1 MLFLLF
7 YKIDKISSQKYKK
20 IKHNLILNRYFDNI
34 IKSYCTQ
41 KKTHLTFFNK
51 KVIIEKETSP
61 NLKKKM
67 KELRYLDKYFIKY
80 KFSFSLGILITIIA
94 QIFSLFTPK
103 LISSSLEAI
112 EKFDKLS
119 SVEKSSTMVIGQ
131 YREELIHNVLLIIAT
146 TIIAGFLT
154 FLMRQTLIVMSR
166 HIEFDLKN
174 EVFRQYENLSQNFY
188 KQNRTGDLMNR
199 ISEDVSKVRMYVGP
213 AVMYTIN
220 TFIRFAIVIAYMYN
234 VSPRL
239 TLYTLLPL
247 PILSYAIFKLSSEI
261 NIRSTVFQQY
271 LSKVSSFTQEIFS
284 GIRVIKAYS
293 LENQQQNNLI
303 SLAEESKSKSLSL
316 ARVQSLFGPLML
328 ALIGISNLVLIYFG
342 GMLYINGTIK
352 SIGTIAEFILYVN
365 MLTWPVASLG
375 WVSSMVQEAEASQ
388 KRLNEFLKIVPDI
401 QNNNPSS
408 STVDGTISF
417 ENVSYTYEDT
427 NIEALKNISFT
438 VKKGETLA
446 ILGKTGSG
454 KSTLLSLISRMYDV
468 TEGQVKIDGKE
479 ISQLNLFD
487 LRNSI
492 GIVPQ
497 DAFLFSD
504 SIKNNIK
511 FGKENATDDEVI
523 AAAKSAV
530 VHDNIEGFNKGYDT
544 ILGERGITLSGGQK
558 QRVSIARAI
567 IKKPEILLFDD
578 CLSAVDTETEEA
590 ILNNLFEI
598 CKDKTTIIV
607 SHRVSSAKNADKII
621 ILENGKIIQQGFHN
635 QLINENGYY
644 SALYLKQLSE
654 KELL

>member
-1 MLFLLF
+1 
-7 YKIDKISSQKYKK
+7 
-20 IKHNLILNRYFDNI
+20 
-34 IKSYCTQ
+34 
-41 KKTHLTFFNK
+41 
-51 KVIIEKETSP
+51 
-61 NLKKKM
+61 M
-67 KELRYLDKYFIKY
+67 KELRYLNKYFIKY
-80 KFSFSLGILITIIA
+80 KYSFSLGIIITIIA

-103 LISSSLEAI
+103 LISKSFNEIEAFA
-112 EKFDKLS
+112 KTK
-119 SVEKSSTMVIGQ
+119 SVDTSVISQ
-131 YREELIHNVLLIIAT
+131 ELISNILLIIAT

-213 AVMYTIN
+213 AVMYSIN
-220 TFIRFAIVIAYMYN
+220 TFIRFAIVIGYMYN

-239 TLYTLLPL
+239 TLYTILPL
-247 PILSYAIFKLSSEI
+247 PILSYCIFKLSSEI
-261 NIRSTVFQQY
+261 NVRSTTFQQY
-271 LSKVSSFTQEIFS
+271 LSKVSSYTQEVFS

-293 LENQQQNNLI
+293 LEDQHQSNI
-303 SLAEESKSKSLSL
+303 SDLANESKSKSLSL
-316 ARVQSLFGPLML
+316 AKVQSLFGPLMI
-328 ALIGISNLVLIYFG
+328 ALIGVSNLIVIYFG
-342 GMLYINGTIK
+342 GLMYIDGTIK

-388 KRLNEFLKIVPDI
+388 KRLNEFLKIEPEI
-401 QNNNPSS
+401 QNTNIHRSKIEGS
-408 STVDGTISF
+408 ITFD
-417 ENVSYTYEDT
+417 NVSFTYNDT
-427 NIEALKNISFT
+427 QIKALQNVSFT
-438 VKKGETLA
+438 VHKGETLA

-454 KSTLLSLISRMYDV
+454 KSTILALLSRLYDV
-468 TEGQVKIDGKE
+468 TSGQILIDNHE

-492 GIVPQ
+492 GVVPQ

-504 SIKNNIK
+504 TIKNNIK
-511 FGKENATDDEVI
+511 FGKEDATDQEVE
-523 AAAKSAV
+523 AVAKSAV
-530 VHDNIEGFNKGYDT
+530 VHDNIIGFNKGYDT

-567 IKKPEILLFDD
+567 IKNPEILLFDD

-590 ILNNLFEI
+590 ILNNLYQI
-598 CKDKTTIIV
+598 CKNKTTIIV

-621 ILENGKIIQQGFHN
+621 ILEEGKIIEQGTHN
-635 QLINENGYY
+635 QLINQNGYY
-644 SALYLKQLSE
+644 AALYLKQLSE

>member
-1 MLFLLF
+1 
-7 YKIDKISSQKYKK
+7 
-20 IKHNLILNRYFDNI
+20 
-34 IKSYCTQ
+34 
-41 KKTHLTFFNK
+41 
-51 KVIIEKETSP
+51 
-61 NLKKKM
+61 M
-67 KELRYLDKYFIKY
+67 KELLYLNKYFVKY
-80 KFSFSLGILITIIA
+80 KYRFLLGILFTIIA

-103 LISSSLEAI
+103 LISQSFKAI
-112 EKFDKLS
+112 ETFSKDKS
-119 SVEKSSTMVIGQ
+119 ISIAVIQ
-131 YREELIHNVLLIIAT
+131 EELISNILLIIAT

-174 EVFRQYENLSQNFY
+174 EVFKQYENLSQNFY
-188 KQNRTGDLMNR
+188 KKNRTGDLMNR

-213 AVMYTIN
+213 AVMYSIN
-220 TFIRFAIVIAYMYN
+220 TIIRFVIVIVYMYN

-239 TLYTLLPL
+239 TLYTILPL
-247 PILSYAIFKLSSEI
+247 PLLSYAIFKLSTEI
-261 NIRSTVFQQY
+261 NKKSTVFQQY
-271 LSKVSSFTQEIFS
+271 LSKVSSFSQEIFS

-293 LENQQQNNLI
+293 LEEQHQKNMVNL
-303 SLAEESKSKSLSL
+303 ANESKSKSLEL
-316 ARVQSLFGPLML
+316 AKVQSLFGPLML
-328 ALIGISNLVLIYFG
+328 ALIGISNLVVIYFG
-342 GMLYINGTIK
+342 GLLYIDGTIK

-388 KRLNEFLKIVPDI
+388 KRLNEFLKIDPEIKNKNTNQSIIEGSIV
-401 QNNNPSS
+401 
-408 STVDGTISF
+408 F

-427 NIEALKNISFT
+427 NIKAIQDISFT

-454 KSTLLSLISRMYDV
+454 KSTVLSLISRLYDV
-468 TEGQVKIDGKE
+468 IEGKITIDKNE
-479 ISQLNLFD
+479 ISSLNLYD

-511 FGKENATDDEVI
+511 FGKEDATDEQVKS
-523 AAAKSAV
+523 ASKSAV
-530 VHDNIEGFNKGYDT
+530 IHDNIMGFNKQYDT
-544 ILGERGITLSGGQK
+544 VLGERGITLSGGQK

-567 IKKPEILLFDD
+567 IKNPPILLFDD

-590 ILNNLFEI
+590 ILNNLNVI

-621 ILENGKIIQQGFHN
+621 ILDDGKIIQQGSHN
-635 QLINENGYY
+635 QLINQEGYY
-644 SALYLKQLSE
+644 SSLYLKQLSE
-654 KELL
+654 KEML

>member
-1 MLFLLF
+1 
-7 YKIDKISSQKYKK
+7 
-20 IKHNLILNRYFDNI
+20 
-34 IKSYCTQ
+34 
-41 KKTHLTFFNK
+41 
-51 KVIIEKETSP
+51 
-61 NLKKKM
+61 M
-67 KELRYLDKYFIKY
+67 KELSYLNKYFIKY
-80 KFSFSLGILITIIA
+80 KYSFSFGILITIIA
-94 QIFSLFTPK
+94 QIFFLFTPK
-103 LISSSLEAI
+103 LVSHSFNVI
-112 EKFDKLS
+112 EQFLKLS
-119 SVEKSSTMVIGQ
+119 DAEQKSANIISNFK
-131 YREELIHNVLLIIAT
+131 EDLIHNVLLIIGSA
-146 TIIAGFLT
+146 IVAGFLT

-220 TFIRFAIVIAYMYN
+220 TFIRFAIVIIYMYN
-234 VSPRL
+234 VSPLL
-239 TLYTLLPL
+239 TLYTILPL
-247 PILSYAIFKLSSEI
+247 PILSYCIFKLSSEI
-261 NIRSTVFQQY
+261 NKRSTTFQQY
-271 LSKVSSFTQEIFS
+271 LSKVSSFSQEIFS

-293 LENQQQNNLI
+293 LENQHQNNMVA
-303 SLAEESKSKSLSL
+303 LADESKRKSLDL
-316 ARVQSLFGPLML
+316 AKVQSLFGPLMI
-328 ALIGISNLVLIYFG
+328 ALIGISNLVVIYFG
-342 GMLYINGTIK
+342 GVMYINGTIK
-352 SIGTIAEFILYVN
+352 NIGTIAEFILYVN

-388 KRLNEFLKIVPDI
+388 KRLNEFLKIQPEIKNNNENPSDI
-401 QNNNPSS
+401 QGS
-408 STVDGTISF
+408 IAF

-427 NIEALKNISFT
+427 NIEALKNVTFT

-454 KSTLLSLISRMYDV
+454 KSTILSLISRLYDV
-468 TEGQVKIDGKE
+468 TEGRITIDQNE
-479 ISQLNLFD
+479 ISNLNLFD

-504 SIKNNIK
+504 TIKNNIK
-511 FGKENATDDEVI
+511 FGNQNATDEEVI
-523 AAAKSAV
+523 SAAKSAV
-530 VHDNIEGFNKGYDT
+530 VHDNIVAFNKQYDT

-567 IKKPEILLFDD
+567 IKNPAILLFDD
-578 CLSAVDTETEEA
+578 CLSAVDTETEET

-621 ILENGKIIQQGFHN
+621 ILEDGKIIQQGSHN
-635 QLINENGYY
+635 QLINQEGYY
-644 SALYLKQLSE
+644 ASLYLKQLSE

>member
-1 MLFLLF
+1 
-7 YKIDKISSQKYKK
+7 
-20 IKHNLILNRYFDNI
+20 
-34 IKSYCTQ
+34 
-41 KKTHLTFFNK
+41 
-51 KVIIEKETSP
+51 
-61 NLKKKM
+61 M
-67 KELRYLDKYFIKY
+67 KELSYLNKYFIKY
-80 KFSFSLGILITIIA
+80 KFSFLLGIIITIIA

-103 LISSSLEAI
+103 LISKSFNQIEDFAKSNAIDNSLI
-112 EKFDKLS
+112 S
-119 SVEKSSTMVIGQ
+119 Q
-131 YREELIHNVLLIIAT
+131 QLITNIILIIAT
-146 TIIAGFLT
+146 TILAGFLT

-220 TFIRFAIVIAYMYN
+220 TIIRFTIVIGYMYA

-239 TLYTLLPL
+239 TLYTILPL
-247 PILSYAIFKLSSEI
+247 PILSYCIFKLSSEI
-261 NIRSTVFQQY
+261 NKRSTTFQQY
-271 LSKVSSFTQEIFS
+271 LSKVSSYTQEVFS

-293 LENQQQNNLI
+293 LENQNQAI
-303 SLAEESKSKSLSL
+303 MTDLAKESKNKSLNL
-316 ARVQSLFGPLML
+316 AKVQSLFGPLML
-328 ALIGISNLVLIYFG
+328 ALIGVSNLVVIYFG
-342 GMLYINGTIK
+342 GTMYIDGTIK
-352 SIGTIAEFILYVN
+352 NIGTIAEFILYVN

-388 KRLNEFLKIVPDI
+388 KRLNEFLKIIPEV
-401 QNNNPSS
+401 QNKNTKKSEIK
-408 STVDGTISF
+408 GAISF
-417 ENVSYTYEDT
+417 ENVNFTYEDT
-427 NIEALKNISFT
+427 QIEALKNISFT
-438 VKKGETLA
+438 VQKGETLA

-454 KSTLLSLISRMYDV
+454 KSTILALLSRLYDV
-468 TEGQVKIDGKE
+468 TSGQILIDNKE

-492 GIVPQ
+492 GVVPQ

-511 FGKENATDDEVI
+511 FGKENATDTEVET
-523 AAAKSAV
+523 AAKSAV
-530 VHDNIEGFNKGYDT
+530 VHDNIIGFNKGYDT
-544 ILGERGITLSGGQK
+544 VLGERGITLSGGQK

-567 IKKPEILLFDD
+567 IKNPEILLFDD

-590 ILNNLFEI
+590 ILNNLYNI
-598 CKDKTTIIV
+598 CKNKTTIIV

-621 ILENGKIIQQGFHN
+621 ILDNGMILEQGTHN

-644 SALYLKQLSE
+644 SKLYLKQLSE

>member
-1 MLFLLF
+1 
-7 YKIDKISSQKYKK
+7 
-20 IKHNLILNRYFDNI
+20 
-34 IKSYCTQ
+34 
-41 KKTHLTFFNK
+41 
-51 KVIIEKETSP
+51 
-61 NLKKKM
+61 M
-67 KELRYLDKYFIKY
+67 KELLYLNKYFIKY
-80 KFSFSLGILITIIA
+80 KYHFLLGILFTIIA
-94 QIFSLFTPK
+94 QIFFLFTPK
-103 LISSSLEAI
+103 LISKSFMAI
-112 EKFDKLS
+112 ENFSKDKNIP
-119 SVEKSSTMVIGQ
+119 TTVI
-131 YREELIHNVLLIIAT
+131 REELISNILLIIAT
-146 TIIAGFLT
+146 AIIAGFLT

-188 KQNRTGDLMNR
+188 KKNRTGDLMNR

-213 AVMYTIN
+213 AVMYSIN
-220 TFIRFAIVIAYMYN
+220 TIIRFTIVIVYMYN

-247 PILSYAIFKLSSEI
+247 PLLSYAIFKLSTEI
-261 NIRSTVFQQY
+261 NKRSTTFQQY
-271 LSKVSSFTQEIFS
+271 LSKISSFTQEIFS
-284 GIRVIKAYS
+284 GVRVIKAYS
-293 LENQQQNNLI
+293 LEEQHQENMVNL
-303 SLAEESKSKSLSL
+303 AYESKRKSLDL
-316 ARVQSLFGPLML
+316 ARVHSLFGPLML
-328 ALIGISNLVLIYFG
+328 ALIGISNLVVIYFG
-342 GMLYINGTIK
+342 GLMYIHGTIK

-388 KRLNEFLKIVPDI
+388 KRLNEFLKIEPEI
-401 QNNNPSS
+401 KNKNQNKSVIEGS
-408 STVDGTISF
+408 ISF

-427 NIEALKNISFT
+427 HIKALHDISFS
-438 VKKGETLA
+438 VNNGETLA

-454 KSTLLSLISRMYDV
+454 KSTILSLISRMYDV
-468 TEGQVKIDGKE
+468 SDGKIKIDNHE
-479 ISQLNLFD
+479 IKTLNLFD

-511 FGKENATDDEVI
+511 FGKEDASIDEVMT
-523 AAAKSAV
+523 AAKNAV
-530 VHDNIEGFNKGYDT
+530 VHDNIMGFKKQYET

-567 IKKPEILLFDD
+567 IKNPPILLFDD

-590 ILNNLFEI
+590 ILSNLNTI

-621 ILENGKIIQQGFHN
+621 IIEDGKIIQQGTHN
-635 QLINENGYY
+635 QLINQEGYY
-644 SALYLKQLSE
+644 ASLYLKQLSE

>member
-1 MLFLLF
+1 
-7 YKIDKISSQKYKK
+7 
-20 IKHNLILNRYFDNI
+20 
-34 IKSYCTQ
+34 
-41 KKTHLTFFNK
+41 
-51 KVIIEKETSP
+51 
-61 NLKKKM
+61 M
-67 KELRYLDKYFIKY
+67 KELRYLNKYFIKY
-80 KFSFSLGILITIIA
+80 KYSFSLGILFTIIA

-103 LISSSLEAI
+103 LISKSFKAI
-112 EKFDKLS
+112 EAFSKDK
-119 SVEKSSTMVIGQ
+119 SVTTDVIQ
-131 YREELIHNVLLIIAT
+131 QELVSNILLIIAT

-220 TFIRFAIVIAYMYN
+220 TVIRFAIVIGYMYN

-239 TLYTLLPL
+239 TLYTILPL
-247 PILSYAIFKLSSEI
+247 PVLSYCIFKLSSEI
-261 NIRSTVFQQY
+261 NKRSTIFQQY
-271 LSKVSSFTQEIFS
+271 LSKVSSFSQEIFS

-293 LENQQQNNLI
+293 LEDQHQNNMVD
-303 SLAEESKSKSLSL
+303 LANESKSKSLDL
-316 ARVQSLFGPLML
+316 AKVQSLFGPLML
-328 ALIGISNLVLIYFG
+328 ALIGISNLVVIYFG
-342 GMLYINGTIK
+342 GLMYINGTIK

-388 KRLNEFLKIVPDI
+388 KRLNEFLKIEPEI
-401 QNNNPSS
+401 KNKNSNKSIIEGS
-408 STVDGTISF
+408 ISF

-427 NIEALKNISFT
+427 NIEALKNISFK

-454 KSTLLSLISRMYDV
+454 KSTISSLISRLYEV
-468 TEGQVKIDGKE
+468 TDGRIIVDGHE
-479 ISQLNLFD
+479 ISTLNLYD

-511 FGKENATDDEVI
+511 FGKENATDEEVET
-523 AAAKSAV
+523 AAKNAV
-530 VHDNIEGFNKGYDT
+530 VHDNIIGFNKQYET

-567 IKKPEILLFDD
+567 IKNPAILVFDD

-590 ILNNLFEI
+590 ILNNLYEI

-607 SHRVSSAKNADKII
+607 SHRVSSAKNADNII
-621 ILENGKIIQQGFHN
+621 ILEDGKIIQQGSHN
-635 QLINENGYY
+635 QLINQEGYY
-644 SALYLKQLSE
+644 ASLYLKQLSE

>member
-1 MLFLLF
+1 
-7 YKIDKISSQKYKK
+7 
-20 IKHNLILNRYFDNI
+20 
-34 IKSYCTQ
+34 
-41 KKTHLTFFNK
+41 
-51 KVIIEKETSP
+51 
-61 NLKKKM
+61 M
-67 KELRYLDKYFIKY
+67 KELGYLNKYFIKY
-80 KFSFSLGILITIIA
+80 KYSFLLGIFITIIA

-103 LISSSLEAI
+103 LISKSFKVI
-112 EKFDKLS
+112 EGFSKDNTVS
-119 SVEKSSTMVIGQ
+119 KSIIQ
-131 YREELIHNVLLIIAT
+131 QELITNISLIILT
-146 TIIAGFLT
+146 TIIAGFLS

-213 AVMYTIN
+213 AVMYAIN
-220 TFIRFAIVIAYMYN
+220 TFIRFAIVIVYMFS
-234 VSPRL
+234 VSPKL

-261 NIRSTVFQQY
+261 NKRSTIFQQY

-293 LENQQQNNLI
+293 LEKQHQNNMVE
-303 SLAEESKSKSLSL
+303 LATESKKKSMDL
-316 ARVQSLFGPLML
+316 AKIQALFGPLMI
-328 ALIGISNLVLIYFG
+328 ALIGISNLVVIYFG
-342 GMLYINGTIK
+342 GLMYIHGSIK
-352 SIGTIAEFILYVN
+352 NIGVIAEFILYVN

-388 KRLNEFLKIVPDI
+388 KRINEFLKIEPEI
-401 QNNNPSS
+401 HNKNQEKSIIE
-408 STVDGTISF
+408 GAISF
-417 ENVSYTYEDT
+417 ENVSYTYVDT
-427 NIEALKNISFT
+427 LIKALENVSFT
-438 VKKGETLA
+438 VHKGETLA

-454 KSTLLSLISRMYDV
+454 KSTIISLISRLYDT
-468 TEGQVKIDGKE
+468 TEGHITIDGKE
-479 ISQLNLFD
+479 ISSLNLND

-504 SIKNNIK
+504 TVKNNIK
-511 FGKENATDDEVI
+511 FGKENATDEEVE

-530 VHDNIEGFNKGYDT
+530 VHDNIMGFNKQYDT

-567 IKKPEILLFDD
+567 IKNPEILLFDD

-590 ILNNLFEI
+590 ILNNLQEI

-607 SHRVSSAKNADKII
+607 SHRVSSAKNADRII
-621 ILENGKIIQQGFHN
+621 ILDEGKILEQGSHN
-635 QLINENGYY
+635 QLINLEGYY
-644 SALYLKQLSE
+644 AALYTKQLSE
-654 KELL
+654 KELE